1 MMAPKNH
8 RKTDKIDLKDL
19 EDIDLEMDEEGLENH
34 EAAADQHESSRHK
47 GFDFVDEN
55 PDNLKLTKV
64 ARGNRK
70 TNINHRNM
78 SNNSFS

>member
-34 EAAADQHESSRHK
+34 
-47 GFDFVDEN
+47 
-55 PDNLKLTKV
+55 
-64 ARGNRK
+64 
-70 TNINHRNM
+70 
-78 SNNSFS
+78 